1 MEELGSIFFL
11 DELNILNN
19 GYFAKLDDD
28 DYEDDYDDDYDDED
42 DYDDYDDDDDF
53 DDDDF
58 DDEPLELYPCC

>member
-28 DYEDDYDDDYDDED
+28 DYED
-42 DYDDYDDDDDF
+42 
-53 DDDDF
+53 
-58 DDEPLELYPCC
+58 ELF